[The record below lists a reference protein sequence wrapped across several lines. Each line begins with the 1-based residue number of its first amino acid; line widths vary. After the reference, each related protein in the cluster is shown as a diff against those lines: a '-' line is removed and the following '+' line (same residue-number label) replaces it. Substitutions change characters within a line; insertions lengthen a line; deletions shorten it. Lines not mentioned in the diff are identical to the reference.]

1 MIHCIVF
8 RFIDVVV
15 DVYFFKVLYIIGVVS
30 NSLSGF
36 EQIPRS
42 VVDPVR
48 GSRLEMKKLPFLTGK
63 PPRGD
68 GVERAILSASV
79 IGAYANKLFSQ
90 YLSSFVDYAAFCPM
104 APIWDKCNDRELK
117 ERFLTYHEHHQETF
131 THLDFYF
138 NGIQTEKRYEIEM
151 KGRSNDKSTPKVQGM
166 YRYCTDLIRLFFEYS
181 SNADRKIEIAVVK
194 SILYSMDES
203 NYTNEHALKLLFDY
217 GSKLLG
223 AYSDKYESLESYTR
237 ITRNGRRIMDGEDPI
252 RVNII
257 SNEGSHEEGL
267 LEYIDCSVLPSKC
280 PRGSDDRFYVLQCK
294 LFQAAR
300 IMSTMDVDPQCRTFT
315 LNYDDNHPPL
325 ANYSRVSKKAV
336 SLRKFDILEPVVDS
350 DDNLENT
357 SRETQSVDIGVG
369 SSQVE
374 VESYSVPDLKAK
386 TNESRVSSDVLE
398 FVRYQ
403 HERLKLKRLLCVS
416 FNELTDRYVD
426 IKFAEDGTGL
436 MEHTYGLLIKQRS
449 VLIHGSGG
457 MGKSTLSYLIYQ
469 KMYENFM
476 EFRQGP
482 VPVIVSPKVF
492 SDEGVN
498 RRNLMRHVI
507 RDCNAGLNEDASFDD
522 LSLVLF
528 IDAIDEYYKPE
539 SEELE
544 TMLLSIR
551 GYTKLVTGRSE
562 VSRTIAYAFD
572 DPPVDL
578 GDSVDGVLFSAIVKK
593 YSSANGDESIDEF
606 IGQLRGLESTPLVA
620 AMISTHLSSN
630 KISYVNG
637 RPIIGAFYNDVV
649 QNMIFD
655 KIRTINKSTN
665 GSLTSNQASNILC
678 EYAWTRYRY
687 PIMNYV
693 DRISRVREKTG
704 LDADVISKLIV
715 EFTESDNSDDRLF
728 LHMSIQ
734 DYLVAKWVVR
744 QSSQK
749 TIDDEFLHVM
759 FRSEVHRFIGDFMK
773 LNPPLALQVTAFSI
787 RLYRECNDID
797 DELLRNNY
805 QTKIIYL
812 LSRASFVG
820 NRQASID
827 VDAQLRRIL
836 SEDRTTPQLAMALL
850 CVTMLGDMAVEESY
864 ARRIRDDRRFAEIAR
879 ILYLV
884 YEGDM
889 DSMNLEMEDSRG
901 HFNNVIQGYLE
912 DVGEYNLRDDRC
924 KCLCR
929 TQTMLMETL
938 ISEGYLISE
947 EQKQDIRNLDDE
959 SIAGMV
965 MTADFIANLE
975 RCGIETEQ
983 YRASLIKELRQLK
996 DACV

>member
-1 MIHCIVF
+1 MAH
-8 RFIDVVV
+8 
-15 DVYFFKVLYIIGVVS
+15 

-42 VVDPVR
+42 ADNASDRPKIKIKR
-48 GSRLEMKKLPFLTGK
+48 LPFLTGK
-63 PPRGD
+63 PPCGD
-68 GVERAILSASV
+68 GVERAILSAS
-79 IGAYANKLFSQ
+79 ILGAYTNKLFSQ
-90 YLSSFVDYAAFCPM
+90 YLESFADYAAFCPM
-104 APIWDKCNDRELK
+104 ATIHDPCNDRELK
-117 ERFLTYHEHHQETF
+117 ERFLTYHEHHKETY
-131 THLDFYF
+131 THLDLYF
-138 NGIQTEKRYEIEM
+138 NGIQTEKRYEIQM
-151 KGRSNDKSTPKVQGM
+151 KGGFKGKLSPKVQGM
-166 YRYCTDLIRLFFEYS
+166 YRYCTELIRLFFRYS
-181 SNADRKIEIAVVK
+181 SSADRKIETAVVK
-194 SILYSMDES
+194 SILYSMDERNYS
-203 NYTNEHALKLLFDY
+203 NNYAFELLYEFGSNLLGLYSNKY
-217 GSKLLG
+217 GSMED
-223 AYSDKYESLESYTR
+223 YVR
-237 ITRNGRRIMDGEDPI
+237 ITRYSRGILDGEDQI
-252 RVNII
+252 LVNVR
-257 SNEGSHEEGL
+257 SNEVSNETGL
-267 LEYIDCSVLPSKC
+267 LEYIDRSVIPNKC
-280 PRGSDDRFYVLQCK
+280 PRGSDEGFYALQCK

-300 IMSTMDVDPQCRTFT
+300 ILSTMVVDSESGTFT
-315 LNYDDNHPPL
+315 LDYDEAQPPL
-325 ANYSRVSKKAV
+325 ADYSRVSKKSS
-336 SLRKFDILEPVVDS
+336 SLGKYDILSSITDS
-350 DDNLENT
+350 IDNAEATGLNGSLADSESELREN
-357 SRETQSVDIGVG
+357 
-369 SSQVE
+369 VE
-374 VESYSVPDLKAK
+374 MMSCSVPEPMARSNGLK
-386 TNESRVSSDVLE
+386 TGTEVLE

-416 FNELTDRYVD
+416 FDELTDRYVD
-426 IKFAEDGTGL
+426 IKFTEDGKGL
-436 MEHTYGLLIKQRS
+436 LEHTYDLLTRRRS

-457 MGKSTLSYLIYQ
+457 MGKSTLSYLIYE
-469 KMYENFM
+469 KMYENFL
-476 EFRQGP
+476 ELRQGP

-498 RRNLMRHVI
+498 RFNLMRHVI
-507 RDCNAGLNEDASFDD
+507 RDCNAGLNEDMSFDG
-522 LSLVLF
+522 LSPVLF

-539 SEELE
+539 SDELE
-544 TMLLSIR
+544 TMLLSIH

-572 DPPVDL
+572 EPPVDL
-578 GDSVDGVLFSAIVKK
+578 GDSVDGVLFNAIVKK
-593 YSSANGDESIDEF
+593 YSYANGDDDIDEF

-630 KISYVNG
+630 RISYVNG

-649 QNMIFD
+649 QNMISD
-655 KIRTINKSTN
+655 KIRTINKSTSGN
-665 GSLTSNQASNILC
+665 LTSNQASNILC
-678 EYAWTRYRY
+678 EYAWTRYRH
-687 PIMNYV
+687 PIMNYD
-693 DRISRVREKTG
+693 DRISRVRDKTG
-704 LDADVISKLIV
+704 LDTDVISKLV
-715 EFTESDNSDDRLF
+715 MEFTESDNSDDRLF

-749 TIDDEFLHVM
+749 VLDDEFLHVM

-773 LNPPLALQVTAFSI
+773 LNPPLAVQVTAFSI
-787 RLYRECNDID
+787 KLYRECNDID

-820 NRQASID
+820 NRQASSD
-827 VDAQLRRIL
+827 VDAQLRRIV

-850 CVTMLGDMAVEESY
+850 CVTMLGDMAVEERY
-864 ARRIRDDRRFAEIAR
+864 ARRIRNDQRFAEIAR

-889 DSMNLEMEDSRG
+889 DSMNLEMEDAYG

-947 EQKQDIRNLDDE
+947 EQKQDIRNLDEE

-965 MTADFIANLE
+965 MTADFIANLD
-975 RCGIETEQ
+975 RYGIETEG